1 MSFSSPLLLLALVG
15 LPLVWWLLRAT
26 PPQPRRQV
34 FPPVA
39 LLAGLRTRQ
48 IDAVRS
54 PLWLLVLRALV
65 FCLLVIGL
73 AGPSLH
79 NEAETPPISGPVLLV
94 MDNGLFA
101 APDWAERIGTAQAIV
116 QRAARSQSP
125 VTLLLTAPTPTEQP
139 SDAPVIPQSS
149 TEAEQALN
157 ALRPSPWPVNRTQAA
172 RQLGALSHRYA
183 QVFYL
188 ADGVA
193 SPQDADFAQAL
204 RHTGAVREV
213 RFPHQTALAL
223 TPPAPASGDVMAH
236 MLALPAALPQ
246 DMTALART
254 ADGATLAAIPFT
266 LPAHATQADI
276 HLALPP
282 EVRNQVE
289 TITLRGIAGAATTLL
304 MDETDRMRPVGL
316 LSAGGADTP
325 LVGALFYIRRA
336 LAPTTDLHEGNAETL
351 LSRPLSVLI
360 APDGTLTGNQTQQVV
375 RAWVEKGGTLI
386 RFAGPALAGASH
398 DGASPADSLLPVP
411 LLDGTRQ
418 LGGSMTWGAPQKLAA
433 FDALSPFRG
442 LPIPADVTVSRQVLA
457 SPTDTLGEQSWARLA
472 DGTPLVTYATL
483 GKGTLVLFHI
493 SSTADWSNLPLSG
506 LFVSMLQ
513 RLTEHANGL
522 AIPAD
527 DTLLSPALSL
537 DGEGNLGPPPAS
549 ARGLRAS
556 AFASTPVSPEHPPGL
571 YGPRNGRRALNAT
584 AQITTLQAAEP
595 IGTLID
601 PQTRQPDRPLGRYS
615 LLAALVLMLVDGLA
629 MLLMRVARRPSARG
643 AAVVLLGCLLVA
655 GGAAHAQAPDDGSY
669 PLPPSAR
676 TAPQQAMP
684 AAVDAAPPAI
694 QQIPPVPRAALETR
708 LAYVVTGHADVDDVS
723 RQGLQG
729 LSDFV
734 NARTS
739 AKLGVPDGIRPGQD
753 DLSYYP
759 LIYWPVTA
767 DAQTSPAI
775 TANLN
780 SFMAHGGILLIDT
793 QGDNASGEEGGP
805 ADASAGHALR
815 RVTAGLQIPPLTTM
829 TDHHLLAHTFYLL
842 HDFPGRY
849 AGQPIW
855 VAREGDAENDDVSPV
870 IIGSADWAHAWAV
883 DGNGGTPYAVLPG
896 GAEQRIQAYRFGL
909 NAVIYALTGSYKADQ
924 VHVPMLLKRLE
935 NTP

>member
-1 MSFSSPLLLLALVG
+1 MSFSSPFLLLALAG

-26 PPQPRRQV
+26 PPQPRRQA

-54 PLWLLVLRALV
+54 PLWLLIIRALV
-65 FCLLVIGL
+65 FCLLVVGL
-73 AGPSLH
+73 AGPFLH
-79 NEAETPPISGPVLLV
+79 KDTETATASGPVLLV

-101 APDWAERIGTAQAIV
+101 APDWAERISTAQAIV
-116 QRAARSQSP
+116 ENAARTQSP

-139 SDAPVIPQSS
+139 AQDQPQARAAA
-149 TEAEQALN
+149 EAEQTLN
-157 ALRPSPWPVNRTQAA
+157 ALRPSPWPVNRAQAA
-172 RQLGALSHRYA
+172 KQLSALEHGYA
-183 QVFYL
+183 GVFYL

-193 SPQDADFAQAL
+193 SPQDTGFASAL
-204 RHTGAVREV
+204 RGAGPVREV

-223 TPPAPASGDVMAH
+223 TPPPPASGDIMARV
-236 MLALPAALPQ
+236 LAVPSAMPQ

-254 ADGATLAAIPFT
+254 ADGATLAAIPFS
-266 LPAHATQADI
+266 LPAHATQTDI
-276 HLALPP
+276 HLPLPP
-282 EVRNQVE
+282 ELRNQVE
-289 TITLRGIAGAATTLL
+289 TITLRGISGAATTLL

-336 LAPTTDLHEGNAETL
+336 LGPTTDLHEGTPETL
-351 LSRPLSVLI
+351 LNRPLSVLI
-360 APDGTLTGNQTQQVV
+360 APDGTLTGTQTQQAV

-386 RFAGPALAGASH
+386 RFAGPALAGAPH
-398 DGASPADSLLPVP
+398 EGTSPADNLLPVP

-418 LGGSMTWGAPQKLAA
+418 LGGSMTWGAPQKLAP

-442 LPIPADVTVSRQVLA
+442 LSIPADVTVSRQVLA

-472 DGTPLVTYATL
+472 DGTPLVTYSSM
-483 GKGTLVLFHI
+483 GKGTLVLFHV

-537 DGEGNLGPPPAS
+537 DGEGNLGPPPAT

-556 AFASTPVSPEHPPGL
+556 AFESTPVSPEHPPGL
-571 YGPRNGRRALNAT
+571 YGPRNGRRALNAAT
-584 AQITTLQAAEP
+584 QITALQAADP

-629 MLLMRVARRPSARG
+629 MLLMRVARLPSRRG
-643 AAVVLLGCLLVA
+643 MAVTLMAGLVLA
-655 GGAAHAQAPDDGSY
+655 GGTARAQAPDDGTGS
-669 PLPPSAR
+669 LPPA
-676 TAPQQAMP
+676 TTAAPQSMPSAIDTLPPTTTSQAP
-684 AAVDAAPPAI
+684 A
-694 QQIPPVPRAALETR
+694 VPRAALETR
-708 LAYVVTGHADVDDVS
+708 LAYVVTGHPDVDEVS

-739 AKLGVPDGIRPGQD
+739 AKLGVPDAVRPGQD

-759 LIYWPVTA
+759 LIYWPVTG
-767 DAQTSPAI
+767 DAETSPAV

-793 QGDNASGEEGGP
+793 QGDDASGEEGSTTSG
-805 ADASAGHALR
+805 SAGHALR

-829 TDHHLLAHTFYLL
+829 TDHHLLAHTFYLM

-849 AGQPIW
+849 AGQPLW

-883 DGNGGTPYAVLPG
+883 DGHGGTPYAVLPG
-896 GAEQRIQAYRFGL
+896 GAEQRVQAYRFGL

-935 NTP
+935 DTP

>member
-1 MSFSSPLLLLALVG
+1 MSFSSPFLLLALAG

-39 LLAGLRTRQ
+39 LLSGLRTRQ
-48 IDAVRS
+48 IDPVRS
-54 PLWLLVLRALV
+54 PLWLLMIRALV
-65 FCLLVIGL
+65 FSLLVVGL
-73 AGPSLH
+73 AGPFLRHDTGS
-79 NEAETPPISGPVLLV
+79 APASGPVLLV

-101 APDWAERIGTAQAIV
+101 APDWAERISTAQAIV
-116 QRAARSQSP
+116 ENASRTQSP
-125 VTLLLTAPTPTEQP
+125 VSLLLTAPTPTEQSAEDMP
-139 SDAPVIPQSS
+139 RAQSS
-149 TEAEQALN
+149 SEAEQVLN
-157 ALRPSPWPVNRTQAA
+157 ALRPSPWPVERAQAA
-172 RQLGALSHRYA
+172 KRLKTLGHTYA

-193 SPQDADFAQAL
+193 GTQDGGFAQAL
-204 RHTGAVREV
+204 RDAGPVREV
-213 RFPHQTALAL
+213 RFPHQTSLALAA
-223 TPPAPASGDVMAH
+223 PAPGSGDVMARV
-236 MLALPAALPQ
+236 LAVPSAIPQ
-246 DMTALART
+246 DLTALART
-254 ADGATLAAIPFT
+254 ADGATLASVPVS
-266 LPAHATQADI
+266 LPAHATEADI
-276 HLALPP
+276 RLSLPP
-282 EVRNQVE
+282 EVRNQIE
-289 TITLRGIAGAATTLL
+289 TITLRGIAGAATTFL
-304 MDETDRMRPVGL
+304 MDETNRMRPVGL

-325 LVGALFYIRRA
+325 LVGSLFYIRRA
-336 LAPTTDLHEGNAETL
+336 LAPTTDLHEGTPETL

-360 APDGTLTGNQTQQVV
+360 APDGTLTGTQTQQAV
-375 RAWVEKGGTLI
+375 RDWVEKGGTLI
-386 RFAGPALAGASH
+386 RFAGPALAGAPH
-398 DGASPADSLLPVP
+398 EGASPADSLLPVP
-411 LLDGTRQ
+411 LMDGTRQ
-418 LGGSMTWGAPQKLAA
+418 LGGSMTWGAPQKLAP

-442 LPIPADVTVSRQVLA
+442 LPVPADVTVSRQVLA
-457 SPTDTLGEQSWARLA
+457 SPTDTLSEQSWARLA
-472 DGTPLVTYATL
+472 DGTPLVTYASM

-537 DGEGNLGPPPAS
+537 DGEGNLGPPPAT

-584 AQITTLQAAEP
+584 SQITALQAAGP
-595 IGTLID
+595 VGTLID

-629 MLLMRVARRPSARG
+629 MLLMRVARRPSPHGLAAILAAGLIVATG
-643 AAVVLLGCLLVA
+643 AAR
-655 GGAAHAQAPDDGSY
+655 AQAPDDDTGHM
-669 PLPPSAR
+669 PSPV
-676 TAPQQAMP
+676 TVAPRVMP
-684 AAVDAAPPAI
+684 AASDAQPGATQPPPTV
-694 QQIPPVPRAALETR
+694 PPAALETR
-708 LAYVVTGHADVDDVS
+708 LAYVVTGHADVDEVS

-739 AKLGVPDGIRPGQD
+739 AKLGVPDAIHPGQD

-767 DAQTSPAI
+767 DAETSPAI

-793 QGDNASGEEGGP
+793 QGDDASGEDGGP
-805 ADASAGHALR
+805 DGASTGRALR

-849 AGQPIW
+849 AGQPVW

-870 IIGSADWAHAWAV
+870 IIGSADWAHAWAI
-883 DGNGGTPYAVLPG
+883 DGSGGTPYAVLPG